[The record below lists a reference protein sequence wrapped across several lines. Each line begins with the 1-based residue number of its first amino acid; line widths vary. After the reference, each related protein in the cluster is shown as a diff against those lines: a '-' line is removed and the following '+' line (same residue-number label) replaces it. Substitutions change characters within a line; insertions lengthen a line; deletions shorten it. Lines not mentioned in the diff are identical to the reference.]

1 LTITAPPKARP
12 DNIAKHDLFIIC
24 LLSVWKILG
33 PFNWKAASD
42 MPLRFKRTKRKTA
55 NLFFCQAE
63 TERPKADNWQAL
75 RLQNRDVLQRQG
87 DLED

>member
-1 LTITAPPKARP
+1 
-12 DNIAKHDLFIIC
+12 
-24 LLSVWKILG
+24 
-33 PFNWKAASD
+33 

-75 RLQNRDVLQRQG
+75 RLQNRDVFRRQG